1 MTSINI
7 TAAEPNK
14 VDAPAQ
20 PVQNPQQNQQPGDQS
35 QQQGGAPADGQAGA
49 AEVSTD
55 IRKARFAPKRRAFR
69 YLEPVVIEEATRCT
83 TIR

>member
-35 QQQGGAPADGQAGA
+35 QQQGGEPAKEKPAQQ
-49 AEVSTD
+49 
-55 IRKARFAPKRRAFR
+55 K
-69 YLEPVVIEEATRCT
+69 
-83 TIR
+83 

>member
-14 VDAPAQ
+14 VDAPVQ

-35 QQQGGAPADGQAGA
+35 QQPGGAP
-49 AEVSTD
+49 TD
-55 IRKARFAPKRRAFR
+55 KPAQQK
-69 YLEPVVIEEATRCT
+69 
-83 TIR
+83 

>member
-20 PVQNPQQNQQPGDQS
+20 PAQTPQQNQQPGDQN
-35 QQQGGAPADGQAGA
+35 QQGDAPA
-49 AEVSTD
+49 TD
-55 IRKARFAPKRRAFR
+55 K
-69 YLEPVVIEEATRCT
+69 PVQQK
-83 TIR
+83 